1 MTTFF
6 LTCAIAGAGLLLLQV
21 LVGLFGVG
29 HDGDVAVEEVA
40 HGGLDL
46 LSVRALSAGLAA
58 FGAGG
63 LLGMRTPFG
72 FVGGL
77 VLAPLLGFT
86 AAFAMAWLMR
96 AMLRLE
102 SDGTLRLEN
111 AIGATARVHLGIP
124 ASRTGAGK
132 IHVTVQGRTVE
143 LDAVTTHD
151 RPLPTGSSVIVIDVA
166 DNDVVEV
173 APESAILPTEVTNAA
188 P

>member
-6 LTCAIAGAGLLLLQV
+6 LTCALAGAGVLLLQIV
-21 LVGLFGVG
+21 LGLMGAG
-29 HDGDVAVEEVA
+29 HEAGMEVDDGM

-46 LSVRALSAGLAA
+46 LSVRTLAAGLAA

-63 LLGMRTPFG
+63 LLGLETPFG
-72 FVGGL
+72 TAGAL
-77 VLAPLLGFT
+77 VLAPVLGLS
-86 AAFAMAWLMR
+86 AALATAWLMR

-124 ASRTGAGK
+124 AARQGVGK

-143 LDAVTTHD
+143 LDAVTAHD
-151 RPLPTGSSVIVIDVA
+151 RPLPTGAAVVVIDVA
-166 DNDVVEV
+166 GSDVVEV
-173 APESAILPTEVTNAA
+173 APESAILPTEVTHAA